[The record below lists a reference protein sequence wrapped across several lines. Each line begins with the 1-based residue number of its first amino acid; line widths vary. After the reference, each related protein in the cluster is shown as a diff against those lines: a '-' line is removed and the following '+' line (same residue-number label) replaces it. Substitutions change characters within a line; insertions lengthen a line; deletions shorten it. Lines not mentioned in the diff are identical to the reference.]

1 MEKIKDKAEFIRLLV
16 VFAAVMAVMI
26 LVSRAVAPW
35 AASAG
40 IDIPIIVTSLLLY
53 VPMLA
58 VVFIYSFIKGDGFIE
73 SFGIKKIKAGTFF
86 LTILLTF
93 VSIPMGW
100 FANVISQ
107 LFVPNILMQ
116 SADSLM
122 DGPVLPVFIS
132 MAIMAPICEELLMRG
147 FFQNRFSKLIPF
159 GVSAVLTGFL
169 FGVLHMNINQ
179 FCYAW
184 VLGIVFAYTNRASG
198 SIVTSTIM
206 HAIFNSLGFAVMVF
220 TTKVAQ
226 DAGISMAEGAEAYR
240 TDMTTMAISVVVTG
254 VLAVISFFLTRLV
267 LKAIAKKEG
276 TDLQANA

>member
-1 MEKIKDKAEFIRLLV
+1 
-16 VFAAVMAVMI
+16 
-26 LVSRAVAPW
+26 
-35 AASAG
+35 
-40 IDIPIIVTSLLLY
+40 
-53 VPMLA
+53 
-58 VVFIYSFIKGDGFIE
+58 
-73 SFGIKKIKAGTFF
+73 
-86 LTILLTF
+86 
-93 VSIPMGW
+93 
-100 FANVISQ
+100 
-107 LFVPNILMQ
+107 
-116 SADSLM
+116 
-122 DGPVLPVFIS
+122 
-132 MAIMAPICEELLMRG
+132 MRG

-206 HAIFNSLGFAVMVF
+206 HAIFNSFGFAAMVF

-226 DAGISMAEGAEAYR
+226 DAGMSMAEGAEAYR
-240 TDMTTMAISVVVTG
+240 TDVKTMAVSVVVTG

>member
-1 MEKIKDKAEFIRLLV
+1 MEKIKDKAEFIRLLI

-58 VVFIYSFIKGDGFIE
+58 VVIIYSFIKGDGFIE

-93 VSIPMGW
+93 VSMPMGW
-100 FANVISQ
+100 FANVLSQ
-107 LFVPNILMQ
+107 VLVPNIFAQ
-116 SADSLM
+116 AADSLM
-122 DGPVLPVFIS
+122 EGSLLPLFVSMVLL
-132 MAIMAPICEELLMRG
+132 APICEELLMRG
-147 FFQNRFSKLIPF
+147 FFQNRFSKLLPF
-159 GVSAVLTGFL
+159 GVSAVLSGFL

-184 VLGIVFAYTNRASG
+184 VLGIIFAYVNRASG
-198 SIVTSTIM
+198 SMITSTIM
-206 HAIFNSLGFAVMVF
+206 HMIFNAFGCVIMFISSKAMQG
-220 TTKVAQ
+220 
-226 DAGISMAEGAEAYR
+226 AGISVAEGAEAYR
-240 TDMTTMAISVVVTG
+240 TDPATMITSLIVTG
-254 VLAVISFFLTRLV
+254 LLAVGSFFLTRLV
-267 LKAIAKKEG
+267 IRAIAKKEG
-276 TDLQANA
+276 NEIQAKA